1 MMNIPLRVLCF
12 SLAISALHWIQASA
26 QTNQQLLQERL
37 ISPAVYEL
45 LKGRG
50 AETPFERLEVIQ
62 EACRARQLPPSDC
75 GSSKRRRTD

>member
-1 MMNIPLRVLCF
+1 MINNPLRALCF
-12 SLAISALHWIQASA
+12 SLAISALQGIQAIA

-45 LKGRG
+45 LNRRG
-50 AETPFERLEVIQ
+50 AKTPVERLDVIQ

-75 GSSKRRRTD
+75 GFSKRQRPY